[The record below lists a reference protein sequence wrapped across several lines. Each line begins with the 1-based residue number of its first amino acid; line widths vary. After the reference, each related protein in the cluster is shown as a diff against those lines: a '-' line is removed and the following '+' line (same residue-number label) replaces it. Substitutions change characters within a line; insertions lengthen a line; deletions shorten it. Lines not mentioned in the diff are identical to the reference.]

1 MIKVNK
7 IQETIEYFLK
17 CIIHIVKPKK
27 INDGYNILNINILIY
42 NKIYK

>member
-17 CIIHIVKPKK
+17 CIILIVKHNK